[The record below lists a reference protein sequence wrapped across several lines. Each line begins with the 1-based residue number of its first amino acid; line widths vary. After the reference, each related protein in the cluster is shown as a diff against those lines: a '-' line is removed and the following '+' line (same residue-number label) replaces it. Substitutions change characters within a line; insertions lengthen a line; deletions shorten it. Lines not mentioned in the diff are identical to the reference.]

1 MAAIISQLAANKRA
15 RAKRIKNTI
24 PIEKSVY
31 FLPPFDPA
39 FDPCLHNKYM
49 KAVRSRQ
56 EQLQQQIFYQQHQ
69 QQLLLQQQSIICKN
83 TIKVGMLKQVLSSV
97 ILQVLLE
104 SSSAQR
110 NVTFVLHWTLIG
122 LLLRH

>member
-31 FLPPFDPA
+31 FLPPFDRA
-39 FDPCLHNKYM
+39 FDPCIHNKYM

-56 EQLQQQIFYQQHQ
+56 EHLQQQILHQKHQ
-69 QQLLLQQQSIICKN
+69 QQLLLQQQSIIRKN
-83 TIKVGMLKQVLSSV
+83 TIKVSMLKKVVSSV
-97 ILQVLLE
+97 LFPLFFFVFPKHETLP
-104 SSSAQR
+104 
-110 NVTFVLHWTLIG
+110 NVISCFLS
-122 LLLRH
+122 